1 VTSGA
6 GDIRPRWS
14 SHLGEGQPSPPA
26 LEERLLTDW
35 ATSALRAAGLS
46 QADAVTV
53 ANSLLFA
60 QRRGV
65 ATHGLARMP
74 SYAKRIIAGGIR
86 PDAMP
91 EIVRN
96 VGGVCVVD
104 GRGAAGAVT
113 AMYAARAA
121 VTRTRI
127 NGIAVSLVRGAND
140 VGALG
145 YYASEVAADGCIGI
159 VACNT
164 DPVMCAPNV
173 GKPVLGTN
181 PLAVAVPNTNLLLDM
196 ATSAAAWGKIAEA
209 DAKGYSIPLH
219 WAVDR
224 CGRPTTDPAAAL
236 CGALLPAAGY
246 KGFGLALI
254 IDVLA
259 ALAGADTSPFIA
271 PSDQPLSQPQNLGLI
286 ILALE
291 PSAVGDLTAFAV
303 KVERLIDAVHESSHG
318 ATSEAF
324 VPGEPE
330 AEYARKMGTRIAVDC
345 RLLTELRELG
355 SELNVPFP
363 E

>member
-1 VTSGA
+1 MPSKG
-6 GDIRPRWS
+6 GDIRPPWS
-14 SHLGEGQPSPPA
+14 SRPVEGQPAPA
-26 LEERLLTDW
+26 TLEEKLLTDW

-46 QADAVTV
+46 PADAVTV
-53 ANSLLFA
+53 VNSLLFA

-74 SYAKRIIAGGIR
+74 SYTKRIIAGGIR
-86 PDAMP
+86 AHARP
-91 EIVRN
+91 EIVRD
-96 VGGVCVVD
+96 VGGVRVVD

-121 VTRTRI
+121 AAKTRI
-127 NGIAVSLVRGAND
+127 HGIGVSLVRGVND

-145 YYASEVAADGCIGI
+145 YYASQLAADGYIGV

-164 DPVMCAPNV
+164 DPVMSAPNV

-181 PLAVAVPNTNLLLDM
+181 PLAVAVPNTDLLLDM

-209 DAKGYSIPLH
+209 DANGHSIPLH

-224 CGRPTTDPAAAL
+224 HGRPTTDPAAAL
-236 CGALLPAAGY
+236 CGALLPVGGY

-259 ALAGADTSPFIA
+259 AVAGADTSPFIA
-271 PSDQPLSQPQNLGLI
+271 PVDQPLSQPQNLGMT
-286 ILALE
+286 ILALD
-291 PSAVGDLTAFAV
+291 PAVVGDPTAFAA
-303 KVERLIDAVHESSHG
+303 KVQRLIDAVHESSDG
-318 ATSEAF
+318 ATSAAL

-330 AEYARKMGTRIAVDC
+330 AAYSRKMGTRIAVDR